1 MKTAIVDKF
10 KTISHKLGINNKP
23 TYVVMAIAA
32 VKGICRPT
40 FTMMD
45 KKEEPRTK
53 KYTAIREGL
62 TELIAI
68 PVYWG
73 LGEAS
78 AKIANKI
85 LPDELKKQGAK
96 NCMFLGVCVAA
107 LLVIPGLCSAAIKPL
122 MDKFYNNEKGALAKH
137 LDIQS
142 EAPDTADKNL
152 YNTMP
157 AVSRP
162 NFQTFSNRP
171 QYGMKVGGV

>member
-1 MKTAIVDKF
+1 
-10 KTISHKLGINNKP
+10 
-23 TYVVMAIAA
+23 
-32 VKGICRPT
+32 
-40 FTMMD
+40 
-45 KKEEPRTK
+45 
-53 KYTAIREGL
+53 
-62 TELIAI
+62 
-68 PVYWG
+68 
-73 LGEAS
+73 
-78 AKIANKI
+78 
-85 LPDELKKQGAK
+85 
-96 NCMFLGVCVAA
+96 MFLGVCVAA

-142 EAPDTADKNL
+142 EAPDTAVKNL